1 LAKELWKFSLQIVS
15 SWCARFSLKQ
25 CFASET
31 LFEARPPCSSFF
43 FGKVE
48 NGIADFAEP
57 SEAVSKVDPADWF
70 VDVRS
75 KEVIYG
81 TIS

>member
-48 NGIADFAEP
+48 NGIYKFQ
-57 SEAVSKVDPADWF
+57 KNM
-70 VDVRS
+70 
-75 KEVIYG
+75 KKNLNVIRMYS
-81 TIS
+81 TIM